1 MKILSW
7 SIFMVFVGYI
17 PGYAQINFGQFY
29 DSNTLST
36 QVLQNLSY
44 GTIIVGDTKDVDL
57 GSNDEGVIEI
67 SGLPFLDVMVTVP
80 PIDFLYLDG
89 DDSCLSASCR
99 IAVTI
104 NFHYTNRGE
113 TDFQPGYESSARPFS
128 IGGMARFQ
136 IRERVSGPPGPPPT
150 PTITGVSLPAAQ
162 QAYIYVSGS
171 ITNSTGAGIGSY
183 SNTVIVTISYN

>member
-1 MKILSW
+1 LSQCYLPEGYRYGLRLT
-7 SIFMVFVGYI
+7 SDSFTIPIHSLHRCFKTSVFR
-17 PGYAQINFGQFY
+17 
-29 DSNTLST
+29 TL
-36 QVLQNLSY
+36 
-44 GTIIVGDTKDVDL
+44 IAGDTKDLHL

-80 PIDFLYLDG
+80 PVNFLYLGG
-89 DDSCLSASCR
+89 DDSCVSASCR
-99 IAVTI
+99 IAVTF

-113 TDFQPGYESSARPFS
+113 TDFQPGYDNSARPFS

-136 IRERVSGPPGPPPT
+136 ILERVSGPPGPPPT

-171 ITNSTGAGIGSY
+171 ITNSTGADIGSY
-183 SNTVIVTISYN
+183 SNTITVTISYN